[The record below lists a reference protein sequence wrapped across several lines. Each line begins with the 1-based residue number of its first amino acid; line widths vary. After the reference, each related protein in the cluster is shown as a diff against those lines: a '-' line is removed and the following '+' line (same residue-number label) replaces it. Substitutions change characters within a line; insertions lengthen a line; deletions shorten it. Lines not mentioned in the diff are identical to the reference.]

1 MMVKTRSQVRAEFA
15 KKGWSYS
22 SWASKNGFP
31 TGLVIEIINDNDD
44 SPKRPCRRGTSH
56 NIAVKLGLK
65 EGEVS
70 TELVRA

>member
-1 MMVKTRSQVRAEFA
+1 MVKTRTQIRDEFA
-15 KKGWSYS
+15 RKGWSYS
-22 SWASKNGFP
+22 SWATKNGFP
-31 TGLVIEIINDNDD
+31 TGLVTQIINDDD
-44 SPKRPCRRGTSH
+44 VSPKRTCRRGTSH

>member
-1 MMVKTRSQVRAEFA
+1 MVKTRAQVRAEFA

-22 SWASKNGFP
+22 SWAIKHGFP
-31 TGLVIEIINDNDD
+31 TGLVIDIINDRDD
-44 SPKRPCRRGTSH
+44 RPKRPCLRGTSH

-70 TELVRA
+70 IELARA

>member
-1 MMVKTRSQVRAEFA
+1 MVKTRTQVRDEFA

-22 SWASKNGFP
+22 SWATKNGFP
-31 TGLVIEIINDNDD
+31 TGLVTQIINDDD
-44 SPKRPCRRGTSH
+44 VSPKRTCRRGTSH

-70 TELVRA
+70 TEMARA